1 MKKPESYEE
10 VSRLVA
16 AQLKP
21 GVVTNAP
28 LSSKALE
35 SEMEQGTLQVMT
47 FDGGLLLTRQ
57 RETFGRL
64 WFYLQKGAH
73 IPKWEQMLPTV
84 LEIPGRS
91 RDQKLWDAAQEFNAQ
106 GFNLCFT
113 RQRMTRKASCVSFTP
128 KYPVRPGRQEDFP
141 QVKAILETCFNP
153 VTACLPQDRELVEDL
168 QEERILLIENTGVLR
183 LLPGKSSGEMRQLC
197 VLPQFRGTG
206 AARALMEEYLNR
218 WGQMT
223 SRLWVRS
230 DFEGVIHLYETLG
243 YEPDGWTS
251 QVLLR
256 SQPCI
261 EN

>member
-1 MKKPESYEE
+1 MKKPKSYEE

-28 LSSKALE
+28 LSQEALK
-35 SEMEQGTLQVMT
+35 SELEQGTLLVMS

-64 WFYLQKGAH
+64 WFYLEKGAH
-73 IPKWEQMLPTV
+73 LPQWKQPLPTV

-91 RDQKLWDAAQEFNAQ
+91 RDQKLWDTAQEFQAQ
-106 GFNLCFT
+106 GFDLCFT
-113 RQRMTRKASCVSFTP
+113 RQRMTRKADFVSLTP
-128 KYPVRPGRQEDFP
+128 KYPVHLGRQEDFS

-153 VTACLPQDRELVEDL
+153 VTACLPQDKELMEDL
-168 QEERILLIENTGVLR
+168 LEERILLIENVGVLR
-183 LLPGKSSGEMRQLC
+183 LLPGKSGGEMRQLC
-197 VLPQFRGTG
+197 VLPQFRGAG

-223 SRLWVRS
+223 SRLWVRT
-230 DFEGVIHLYETLG
+230 DFEGAIHLYKTLS
-243 YEPDGWTS
+243 YEPDGWIS

-256 SQPCI
+256 S
-261 EN
+261 